1 MRLAVGPP
9 GRPIAAF
16 VAVGLT
22 LAAVNAYVSG
32 AAEMVAELR
41 PVRSTRAV
49 LPLAIGAVGV
59 VALVLYAAGALS
71 TDRLVG
77 LPTTLFL
84 VVYLLCMLAAA
95 RLLHGAGRV
104 GRGGGGGRRRGR
116 AGVLRLAAVR
126 RRRCRRAG
134 SSARRGRIPSRSC
147 RNQR

>member
-1 MRLAVGPP
+1 MRLAVGAP
-9 GRPIAAF
+9 GRGIAAV

-41 PVRSTRAV
+41 PATSARAV
-49 LPLAIGAVGV
+49 LLVAIGAVGV
-59 VALVLYAAGALS
+59 LALVLFAAGALA

-95 RLLHGAGRV
+95 RLLRGAGRAAAV
-104 GRGGGGGRRRGR
+104 VAAIAVTGVLAFCGWPLVVA
-116 AGVLRLAAVR
+116 AGVAALACA
-126 RRRCRRAG
+126 AQ
-134 SSARRGRIPSRSC
+134 GRIPSHGG
-147 RNQR
+147 RNWR